1 MEVPVL
7 AWIELH
13 QSVWSHRKTLLLAD
27 ALEIDPIYA
36 AAHMIHLW
44 TWALDNAQDGDLSG
58 LPPRVIAAGAGWP
71 GDPERF
77 VAAVVAAGFLDQ
89 VGDSLLLHD
98 WHDYAGRLMEQ
109 RRLNAERNKR
119 KRQLYD
125 DPVLTSAVRQRDGD
139 TCRYCGKTV
148 NWRDRKSPT
157 GGTYDHVDPDGP
169 NTVENVVVA
178 CRGCNSRKGR
188 RTPEEAGMILL
199 PPRTPAGHLS
209 GSARDLPE
217 IYRQSAL
224 KSAYHT
230 KPNQEDTAAAD
241 NAPARA
247 TEPAAASPGEAQA
260 REQTLELINRH
271 FPKWAVSGRPY
282 ELLLS
287 YADDLGWDLL
297 LIAVQRTLG
306 AGKTD
311 IRYCIGIL
319 KRWDEAGIRTVE
331 DMEVHEARSR
341 AEREQTNPQRR
352 ARSPTREPP
361 REVHP
366 IDEFD
371 WTGFDDCDNG

>member
-1 MEVPVL
+1 M

-77 VAAVVAAGFLDQ
+77 VAAVVAAGFLDR
-89 VGDSLLLHD
+89 DAESLVIHD
-98 WHDYAGRLMEQ
+98 WYDYAGRLIERREQ
-109 RRLNAERNKR
+109 HRERMRRARAKKATERAHHVLSTDGSR
-119 KRQLYD
+119 AQL
-125 DPVLTSAVRQRDGD
+125 
-139 TCRYCGKTV
+139 
-148 NWRDRKSPT
+148 
-157 GGTYDHVDPDGP
+157 P
-169 NTVENVVVA
+169 N
-178 CRGCNSRKGR
+178 
-188 RTPEEAGMILL
+188 
-199 PPRTPAGHLS
+199 
-209 GSARDLPE
+209 
-217 IYRQSAL
+217 
-224 KSAYHT
+224 HT

-271 FPKWAVSGRPY
+271 FPKWTVSGRPY

-287 YADDLGWDLL
+287 YADDLGWELILL
-297 LIAVQRTLG
+297 AVQRTLG

-311 IRYCIGIL
+311 IRYCMGIL
-319 KRWDEAGIRTVE
+319 RRWDEAGIRTVE
-331 DMEVHEARSR
+331 DMEVHEARVQ
-341 AEREQTNPQRR
+341 AERQETSPQRR
-352 ARSPTREPP
+352 ARSPTRQQP
-361 REVHP
+361 REIHP

-371 WTGFDDCDNG
+371 WSGFDDDESG